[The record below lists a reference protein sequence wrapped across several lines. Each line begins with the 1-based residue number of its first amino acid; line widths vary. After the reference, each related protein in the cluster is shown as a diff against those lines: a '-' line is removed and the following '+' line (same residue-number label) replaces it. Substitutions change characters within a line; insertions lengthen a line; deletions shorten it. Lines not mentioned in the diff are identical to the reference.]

1 MKVRGLRWWIID
13 LITVATII
21 NYIDRSA
28 LSIMWSGISKELG
41 MPENAEWFPVKE
53 RVAGQD
59 IFNAVASFGFVVS
72 PQFCIPGRKKWVI
85 YSRASFI
92 AFFYN
97 WQ

>member
-1 MKVRGLRWWIID
+1 MVDNRCDYRCHD
-13 LITVATII
+13 N

-41 MPENAEWFPVKE
+41 MPENAELFPVKE
-53 RVAGQD
+53 RVVGQD
-59 IFNAVASFGFVVS
+59 IFNSVASFGFVVS

-85 YSRASFI
+85 YSTASFV